1 MHKFLYVPGSAENRE
16 AEYRK
21 RKNCVSH
28 RMQMGSWLF
37 ASLPGL
43 GSILRTREA
52 NLGNRGQEGC
62 FLLRIHR
69 IVCVPS
75 VPEFPVPVLPST
87 SAWVIENTATES
99 PEKPRQ
105 IRQTV
110 LAITAKVIE
119 RRRGHVAKDQGA
131 SIITI
136 ISTGKQ

>member
-1 MHKFLYVPGSAENRE
+1 VISAISRAVLRE
-16 AEYRK
+16 TSWV
-21 RKNCVSH
+21 VSH

-52 NLGNRGQEGC
+52 NLENRGQEGC

-75 VPEFPVPVLPST
+75 VPEFPVLVLPVPVLPSR

-119 RRRGHVAKDQGA
+119 RRRGHVAKHQGA